1 MDFEDGDIIININ
14 KLKAKMFDDLVDMSI
29 KDNVTDQEIADKLAI
44 DIDTIL
50 TINQNGCDPLQHEKE
65 F

>member
-14 KLKAKMFDDLVDMSI
+14 KLKVKMFDDLVDMSI

-50 TINQNGCDPLQHEKE
+50 TINQNGCDPL
-65 F
+65 